1 MPMPMQSVFTGS
13 LRLLTVL
20 ARLVSALHIEIKMS
34 RDEAKA
40 KESLTALFAKV
51 DKNGNG
57 ELDLPELQRVFGEH
71 ADQFLKFCDKD
82 R

>member
-1 MPMPMQSVFTGS
+1 MFTGS
-13 LRLLTVL
+13 WSVLTVI
-20 ARLVSALHIEIKMS
+20 AQLVSALHIESTMS

>member
-1 MPMPMQSVFTGS
+1 
-13 LRLLTVL
+13 
-20 ARLVSALHIEIKMS
+20 MS

-40 KESLTALFAKV
+40 TEALTALFAKV

-57 ELDLPELQRVFGEH
+57 ELDLAELQRVFGEH